1 MKRSFALCAVF
12 LACCGAAS
20 ADVSDVGNAS
30 TSFSGLNYTLVDLDL
45 SDGITPWIQFNN
57 NHVLQGFNLNY
68 SNIQFNSQA
77 GSIFTAPAGTMNVDG
92 LQASSTPG
100 ASSTSSQLKAEKIQD
115 LQYGGSPDP
124 QISYQGAVVMST
136 HGTGVDG
143 DMNVPVPL
151 PGEFAW
157 TLSPHT
163 LLIIQGTAQASTS
176 VDLSKLTQGTLLQD
190 VNNNLY
196 GARLVS
202 SAVMTAQLMT
212 NAFVSPDTGD
222 VIPERLD
229 QMELLLDVEQTLSRD
244 GLSIPEGG
252 LLSDSAEQAFSIQ
265 MSNDTSQSLDGN
277 MFFGARSEASLF
289 ATAPLVT
296 EVPGIPE
303 PGTYALMGLGLGLM
317 AWRVKAHRAWTATP

>member
-20 ADVSDVGNAS
+20 ADVTDVANAS

-57 NHVLQGFNLNY
+57 NYVLQGFNQNY

-77 GSIFTAPAGTMNVDG
+77 GSIFTAPPGSMTVDG

-100 ASSTSSQLKAEKIQD
+100 ASSTSSQLKAEDIQG
-115 LQYGGSPDP
+115 LQYGGSSDP
-124 QISYQGAVVMST
+124 LIAYRGAVVMST

-143 DMNVPVPL
+143 AMNIPVPL
-151 PGEFAW
+151 PGEFAL
-157 TLSPHT
+157 TLSPNT
-163 LLIIQGTAQASTS
+163 LLTIQGTAQASTS
-176 VDLSKLTQGTLLQD
+176 VDLSKLTQGALFQD
-190 VNNNLY
+190 VSNNLY
-196 GARLVS
+196 GVRLLS
-202 SAVMTAQLMT
+202 STVMTASLVT
-212 NAFVSPDTGD
+212 NAYLSPDTGD
-222 VIPERLD
+222 FVADRLD
-229 QMELLLDVEQTLSRD
+229 QVEFLLEVEQNLSRD

-252 LLSDSAEQAFSIQ
+252 LLSDSTEQTFSIA
-265 MSNDTSQSLDGN
+265 MANFTSQALNGDL
-277 MFFGARSEASLF
+277 FFGTRSEATLY

-296 EVPGIPE
+296 EVPQVPGIPE

-317 AWRVKAHRAWTATP
+317 AWRVKAHSA